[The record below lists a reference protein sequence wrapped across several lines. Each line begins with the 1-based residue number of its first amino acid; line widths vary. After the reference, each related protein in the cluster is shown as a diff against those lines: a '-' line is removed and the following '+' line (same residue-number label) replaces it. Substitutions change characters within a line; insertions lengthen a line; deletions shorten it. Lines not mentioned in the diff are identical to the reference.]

1 MILFNIIHD
10 IIIPRKKDNM
20 INELKEISKNNINI
34 LSSEDIIKLI
44 NKPYLITDIA
54 KEFNITV
61 KEFNKIKKQKGISNI
76 LFEDTIRNIETI
88 LYYVDINNVYVS
100 DNIRKEI
107 TNKLI
112 SIFTGSIAK
121 LKNYAN
127 ELKEYNFSRENIFN
141 DMSKRNIDYEYRI
154 NNLSNTI
161 PYINNEIKNL
171 MEKEKDYLLNHNNSK
186 LYNEL
191 KEKKQNGK
199 ILSKNDLTYDILFE
213 LVIIESISNSL
224 IAVLFNMTVNEVKYL
239 RKKNGLS
246 NAHAT
251 RLKYYPETI
260 LYYAKRNNKDLSGM
274 TWYQYKNEIDKEIIR
289 LQTEKIKKNNNNDNK
304 ILTNNIDIGD
314 KITTD
319 IEGEQT
325 TFNVIY
331 SNDKFNSK
339 TSDNN
344 IKRKNNGSR
353 RNQKQESETK
363 IKHGKIGEQI
373 AKLAE
378 INRLKKLGLGHLTK
392 DVNLVAQL
400 DEDITFDGL
409 GYDLISFNDKGE
421 KIVVEVKTCFGKK
434 DRPFFITHKELEV
447 IQGIKKEHDIT
458 ECIILYLLID
468 KNNVTIKS
476 ITNEEFNELKLKP
489 FLYKIG

>member
-20 INELKEISKNNINI
+20 INELKEISKSNINN

-61 KEFNKIKKQKGISNI
+61 KELNKIKEQKGISNI

-112 SIFTGSIAK
+112 SIFTSSIPK

-141 DMSKRNIDYEYRI
+141 DMSKKNIDYEYRI

-161 PYINNEIKNL
+161 PYINNKIKNL

-199 ILSKNDLTYDILFE
+199 ILSKKDLTYDILFE
-213 LVIIESISNSL
+213 LVIMENTPNSL
-224 IAVLFNMTVNEVKYL
+224 IAALFNITVNEVKYL

-260 LYYAKRNNKDLSGM
+260 LYYAQKSNEDLSGI
-274 TWYQYKNEIDKEIIR
+274 TWYQYKNKIDKEIIR
-289 LQTEKIKKNNNNDNK
+289 LQTEKTKKTTNDNDDK
-304 ILTNNIDIGD
+304 IPTNNIDIGD

-319 IEGEQT
+319 IEGEKT
-325 TFNVIY
+325 TFNIFY
-331 SNDKFNSK
+331 SNDKFNPK

-344 IKRKNNGSR
+344 IKRKSNGSR

-392 DVNLVAQL
+392 NVNLVAQL

-447 IQGIKKEHDIT
+447 IQGIKEEHDIT

-489 FLYKIG
+489 SL

>member
-1 MILFNIIHD
+1 
-10 IIIPRKKDNM
+10 M
-20 INELKEISKNNINI
+20 INELKEISKNNINN

-61 KEFNKIKKQKGISNI
+61 KEFNKIKKQKGVSNI
-76 LFEDTIRNIETI
+76 LLEDTIRNIETI
-88 LYYVDINNVYVS
+88 LYYVDTNNVYVS

-107 TNKLI
+107 TNELI
-112 SIFTGSIAK
+112 SIFTGSIPK
-121 LKNYAN
+121 LKNYTN
-127 ELKEYNFSRENIFN
+127 KLKEYSFSRENIFY
-141 DMSKRNIDYEYRI
+141 DMSKKNIDYEYRI

-161 PYINNEIKNL
+161 PYINNKIKNL

-199 ILSKNDLTYDILFE
+199 ILSKKDLTYDILFE
-213 LVIIESISNSL
+213 LVIIENTPNSL
-224 IAVLFNMTVNEVKYL
+224 IAALFNMTVNEVKYL

-260 LYYAKRNNKDLSGM
+260 LYNAQRNNEDLSDM
-274 TWYQYKNEIDKEIIR
+274 TWYQYKNDIDKEIIR
-289 LQTEKIKKNNNNDNK
+289 LQTEKIKKTSNNNDNNK
-304 ILTNNIDIGD
+304 IPTNNIDIGD

-319 IEGEQT
+319 VEGKQT
-325 TFNVIY
+325 TFNIFY
-331 SNDKFNSK
+331 SNDKFNPE

-344 IKRKNNGSR
+344 IKRKSNGSR

-378 INRLKKLGLGHLTK
+378 INRLKKLGLGHLIEK
-392 DVNLVAQL
+392 VNLVAQL
-400 DEDITFDGL
+400 NEEITFDGL

-447 IQGIKKEHDIT
+447 IQGIKKEHGIT

-476 ITNEEFNELKLKP
+476 INNEEFNELKSKP

>member
-1 MILFNIIHD
+1 MYHFLVD
-10 IIIPRKKDNM
+10 ICKYDPEQITSSK
-20 INELKEISKNNINI
+20 LKQ
-34 LSSEDIIKLI
+34 IIKLCGTNLDLVKSYSNFI
-44 NKPYLITDIA
+44 LNKPQTNNCL
-54 KEFNITV
+54 ENIIDT
-61 KEFNKIKKQKGISNI
+61 KLNYYIQSGNKYNLSKDDLRTII
-76 LFEDTIRNIETI
+76 LTSSMSIYMLTP
-88 LYYVDINNVYVS
+88 
-100 DNIRKEI
+100 
-107 TNKLI
+107 TLI
-112 SIFTGSIAK
+112 S
-121 LKNYAN
+121 
-127 ELKEYNFSRENIFN
+127 
-141 DMSKRNIDYEYRI
+141 
-154 NNLSNTI
+154 
-161 PYINNEIKNL
+161 YINNIDEKNVQKGFVCAVNEKFIEEDFCIDL
-171 MEKEKDYLLNHNNSK
+171 QSSRNFSFISKKEKDYLLNHNNSK

-213 LVIIESISNSL
+213 LVIIENTPNSL

-239 RKKNGLS
+239 RKKNKLS

-325 TFNVIY
+325 TFNIFY
-331 SNDKFNSK
+331 SNDKFNSE

-344 IKRKNNGSR
+344 IKRKSNGSR

-421 KIVVEVKTCFGKK
+421 KIVIEVKTCFGKK
-434 DRPFFITHKELEV
+434 DRPFFITYKELEV
-447 IQGIKKEHDIT
+447 IQGIKEEHDIT

-476 ITNEEFNELKLKP
+476 ITNEELNELKLKP